1 MALASGIAGLRHSSL
16 SALRRNL
23 AKGQTTVGMDGVAA
37 GKGLP
42 TPDRYIDVTRIQF
55 HRTGLASD
63 PFGRKQ
69 GRAGTAEGID
79 HNLVALG
86 AILDRIGDEGDGL
99 DGRVRTEVI
108 HASRAE
114 RV

>member
-1 MALASGIAGLRHSSL
+1 MTLASGIRAGLLNSYFN
-16 SALRRNL
+16 ALLRDL
-23 AKGQTTVGMDGVAA
+23 AKGQPTVGMNGIPA

-42 TPDRYIDVTRIQF
+42 TSDRYIDVTRIQI

-63 PFGRKQ
+63 PFGRKE
-69 GRAGTAEGID
+69 GGAGAAEGVD

-99 DGRVRTEVI
+99 DGRVR
-108 HASRAE
+108 A
-114 RV
+114 